1 MQFHEICL
9 ISLTGK
15 FFNFLAHCGTYR
27 WKEDIHF
34 LYDASGYG
42 LGCKPCH
49 KGCTYTIFQTLFV
62 AMVLEEEAALV
73 AGRAQGDQLDLPE
86 SSPDGHGHENG
97 APQQK

>member
-1 MQFHEICL
+1 M
-9 ISLTGK
+9 
-15 FFNFLAHCGTYR
+15 R

-62 AMVLEEEAALV
+62 AMVLEEEPALV

-86 SSPDGHGHENG
+86 SSPGGHGHGNG